1 MDKKMKKDPE
11 LCVVAGLLIKNVL
24 LNRMNRTFDKDFTVH
39 SAFKELAKKFS
50 EDRQKMLLAT
60 ARVGSHDK
68 HKEIFN
74 LLPFTVGMHLRFI
87 KLREGK
93 KGAEVEKQRFYEH
106 LKASQDEELEE
117 DFENFTINCWK
128 YPNGDVG
135 VLVADSQ
142 DDPEYRDEEKE
153 EEAENE
159 VEAPTQASARERGNE
174 RGTTSS
180 KD

>member
-1 MDKKMKKDPE
+1 MKKDPE

-142 DDPEYRDEEKE
+142 DDPEYHDEEKE
-153 EEAENE
+153 EEEEHE
-159 VEAPTQASARERGNE
+159 VEALTQASARERGNE